1 MSSSPVRVAAKRR
14 RTRKTGKKPGKASWV
29 SGTKLAFFERYKERW
44 QSMGDHPG
52 RFYSEMA
59 KRFLLKYGWDSSYGE
74 RGFDLDEDTEDP
86 TDEELEAFVSPE
98 DEVEERMEYYY
109 NLRTKIGQW
118 YRYHHKKLLSSQS
131 LEASVDSLLTGL
143 NPTSKPRRGR
153 ALHLYSK
160 LYYDK
165 RVKDAFTKEFE
176 RLTKDWEA
184 GELDSEPKEIATRN
198 RMTREC
204 YAAES
209 DAFRERIEAKVEKIH
224 KEAMAEW
231 DESQDVLEGG
241 GDARTP
247 EEYHEL
253 LTTAAATIDP
263 LAAGLAAR
271 YGMVCSIFIAGPVP
285 GKGGM
290 IEVMSSNAGTTLGK
304 SPKRWPEFD
313 GPGFSGVV
321 TSMHR
326 FATLA
331 FTQEQCDA
339 RCLPGVPLAGASNV
353 WVSNATSSSAGPRTL
368 TSGVFAGLGRG
379 NGLSGWGSE
388 EDEDDA
394 EEEEEEEEEEE
405 ALATQSR
412 RRKGTKGGEKEKEK
426 RKKGAEK
433 GKGKGKKG
441 AENGKG
447 KGKENGKKN
456 AGKGSAAKKAKA
468 AALGPQPAGPR
479 PQPKPKGAAAIEA
492 AAAKLSSSSA
502 STKTGAGDTHPVPST
517 SSAVPPSSSP
527 NAGAGSAEN
536 GHINLDTANS
546 DVGRFDSG
554 SADSG
559 GGDSGGGDARRFDS
573 GGADSGGGDSGSG
586 GGNSGGAAG
595 GGNSG
600 GADGGDSG
608 GADTGP
614 SNSGGADSGGG
625 GGDTRRFDSG
635 GAAGSGGGDS
645 GGADS
650 GGGGGDARRFDSGGA
665 DSGGGDARR
674 FDSDGAD
681 TGPSNSG
688 GADSGG
694 ADGCDRRHIDFDAA
708 NSDGG
713 RFDSGSADSGGGDAR
728 RINPWGAN
736 GADRGRIDFLNS
748 ASERL
753 DLGSADLGGGEAEPI
768 NSSHDGT
775 DGSLGGRMDSGVPSS
790 DDADDTSAD
799 TSAAGADAD
808 DTSAAGADS
817 DNEGP
822 ALNRTPSPPPKEVSP
837 PAPWVAVAQSR
848 WQDELKRLWPHFES
862 VGAAWGEE
870 WEDCAFAFLAFE
882 EASGFPYE
890 RLRMAK
896 PPRAGLGV
904 DNWIASGRRLWA
916 PCLPAPSE
924 LRERF
929 WTWWRGMQPKV
940 RHIGDGVMSR
950 GADIDWSVLR
960 DFSGKNGLLQVMM
973 VLLWWG
979 EKVHAEGGPEGIA
992 EWTLAVEDVTW
1003 VFIAMVK
1010 EGRLSKKRASERG
1023 VTDKPPP
1030 PPAKKARWSM

>member
-118 YRYHHKKLLSSQS
+118 LPVSSQ
-131 LEASVDSLLTGL
+131 ETAFQSVSGGE
-143 NPTSKPRRGR
+143 PPSWPGA
-153 ALHLYSK
+153 ALILK
-160 LYYDK
+160 TYYDK

-313 GPGFSGVV
+313 GPG
-321 TSMHR
+321 
-326 FATLA
+326 
-331 FTQEQCDA
+331 
-339 RCLPGVPLAGASNV
+339 ASNV

-441 AENGKG
+441 AGMG
-447 KGKENGKKN
+447 R
-456 AGKGSAAKKAKA
+456 GSAAKKAKA

-479 PQPKPKGAAAIEA
+479 PQPKPK
-492 AAAKLSSSSA
+492 
-502 STKTGAGDTHPVPST
+502 
-517 SSAVPPSSSP
+517 
-527 NAGAGSAEN
+527 
-536 GHINLDTANS
+536 
-546 DVGRFDSG
+546 G

-586 GGNSGGAAG
+586 GGNSGGLRAAATRAG
-595 GGNSG
+595 LTAATRAVLTPGPATQAALTRAAAAATP
-600 GADGGDSG
+600 GAS
-608 GADTGP
+608 
-614 SNSGGADSGGG
+614 
-625 GGDTRRFDSG
+625 TRA

-645 GGADS
+645 GAALTRAELMVVTGA
-650 GGGGGDARRFDSGGA
+650 
-665 DSGGGDARR
+665 
-674 FDSDGAD
+674 
-681 TGPSNSG
+681 TLTSN
-688 GADSGG
+688 
-694 ADGCDRRHIDFDAA
+694 AA

-728 RINPWGAN
+728 RINPWGAK
-736 GADRGRIDFLNS
+736 R

-822 ALNRTPSPPPKEVSP
+822 ALNRNTDFRGSF
-837 PAPWVAVAQSR
+837 
-848 WQDELKRLWPHFES
+848 RL
-862 VGAAWGEE
+862 
-870 WEDCAFAFLAFE
+870 
-882 EASGFPYE
+882 PYE